1 MQLRNTPITRRSFLA
16 STAAVAAVGTLAA
29 CGGGSGSNS
38 SGGGAGGSGGT
49 LTIFNGATGTVT
61 ANFNPQ
67 SPTALQPTRGVI
79 YEPLFFYNLVTG
91 EDPQPML
98 GTEYSWNDDGT
109 VLTVKTREGVTWSDG
124 EPFTANDV
132 AFTFNLIQKTPALNT
147 SGLAA
152 TAEAPDDTTVVLT
165 FQQTSFT
172 SEADTLG
179 NQAILP
185 EHLWKDVAEP
195 DTYTNEQ
202 PVGTGPF
209 VLDSVSSQSYSLVAN
224 ENYWNGKPKVEE
236 IRYISLENADSASAS
251 LVAGEVDWMSA
262 FLPSIDDIIASNPDL
277 TYVNTPTLTSC
288 IYASCNPDLGSTGP
302 QTDKAVRQAIYYAMD
317 RSQLN
322 QLAGGGLAGE
332 ASPSYLVPGRDDD
345 WIADQDNLVVPQSPD
360 VDKAKQI
367 LEDAGW
373 TEGSDGVRVKDGER
387 LALNIQ
393 TVTGW
398 SDFISINDT
407 LVQQLAEVG
416 IELSTSQVSWNEW
429 NQKEVTGDFQ
439 LSLDSLNLGASTDPY
454 FTYNRML
461 HSDNT
466 EQVGDSATGG
476 NYSRYV
482 NEKVDAAIRAA
493 GQTNDPEEKKAQYAI
508 VQEQIAED
516 LPYIPIY
523 VNSMLTEFNTS
534 RYTGWPTEDD
544 LYALPA
550 SWGSWSTGIIM
561 QRLEPAS

>member
-1 MQLRNTPITRRSFLA
+1 MQLLRTPISRRSLLA
-16 STAAVAAVGTLAA
+16 STAALAAAGPLAA
-29 CGGGSGSNS
+29 CGGGSGPNS
-38 SGGGAGGSGGT
+38 GGGGAGGGT
-49 LTIFNGATGTVT
+49 LTVFNGATGTVT
-61 ANFNPQ
+61 VNFNPQ

-79 YEPLFFYNLVTG
+79 YEPLFFYNLITG

-152 TAEAPDDTTVVLT
+152 TAEATDDTTVVLT

-195 DTYTNEQ
+195 DTFTNEQ

-209 VLDSVSSQSYSLVAN
+209 VLDSVSAQSYSLVAN
-224 ENYWNGKPKVEE
+224 ENYWNGSPKVEE

-251 LVAGEVDWMSA
+251 LVAGEVDWMSS
-262 FLPSIDDIIASNPDL
+262 FLPSIEDIIASNPDL
-277 TYVNTPTLTSC
+277 TYVNTPALTSC
-288 IYASCNPDLGSTGP
+288 IYTSCNPELGSTGP

-317 RSQLN
+317 RGQLN
-322 QLAGGGLAGE
+322 SLAGGGLAAQ

-345 WIADQDNLVVPQSPD
+345 WIADQNNLTVPQGAD
-360 VDKAKQI
+360 VAKAKQI
-367 LEDAGW
+367 LDAAGW
-373 TEGSDGVRVKDGER
+373 VEGADGVRVKDGER
-387 LALNIQ
+387 LALTIQ
-393 TVTGW
+393 TVSGW

-429 NQKEVTGDFQ
+429 NQKQVAGEFQ

-466 EQVGDSATGG
+466 TPVGQSATGG

-493 GQTNDPEEKKAQYAI
+493 GQTNDAEEKKAQYAI

-523 VNSMLTEFNTS
+523 VNSLLTEFNTS

-550 SWGSWSTGIIM
+550 SWGGWSSGIIL
-561 QRLEPAS
+561 QRLEPVA